1 MQGSSL
7 QTFTPVPDP
16 KETSSILQTG
26 IVYHAQQGTW
36 VETEPMEIN
45 WRLGLSLQA
54 QEIFSMYC
62 SSQDM
67 CAQPLD
73 SIVLDAAKHRR
84 VRYTTVLLS
93 HGTKQEVPFHG
104 EGIVVMPIAT
114 IMPTTTTTPQ
124 FADWSFDRDFINS
137 D

>member
-62 SSQDM
+62 SRCSK
-67 CAQPLD
+67 AQK
-73 SIVLDAAKHRR
+73 S
-84 VRYTTVLLS
+84 
-93 HGTKQEVPFHG
+93 EVYNS
-104 EGIVVMPIAT
+104 A
-114 IMPTTTTTPQ
+114 PQ
-124 FADWSFDRDFINS
+124 PWYQTGR
-137 D
+137 

>member
-1 MQGSSL
+1 MSDAPESGDRKRICSLLMARSPHAQTLSLSLSLSLCSKHDVVRDVSALLTTAMQGSSL

-26 IVYHAQQGTW
+26 SVYHAQQGTW

-62 SSQDM
+62 STEGKED
-67 CAQPLD
+67 
-73 SIVLDAAKHRR
+73 DASVSLK
-84 VRYTTVLLS
+84 L
-93 HGTKQEVPFHG
+93 
-104 EGIVVMPIAT
+104 
-114 IMPTTTTTPQ
+114 
-124 FADWSFDRDFINS
+124 
-137 D
+137 